1 VLGYNFEI
9 VEGSPDSRVILH
21 VPHSATFIPPNV
33 RADILLTDSQL
44 QSELDSM
51 TDTKTEEIARRA
63 TALSEVRPWLFIN
76 KYSRL
81 VIDPERFPDDREV
94 MNKVGMGAVYRKTS
108 TGQDLRSPDFRGEQ
122 ELLDTYFHPYA
133 KAITD
138 LVSQRLNSAGKV
150 VILDIHSYRP
160 EQHENAVNH
169 GQKRPAM
176 CIGTDSFHT
185 SPELKNLGIQS
196 FAPIGDV
203 FENEP
208 YAGTYVPLKYYGV
221 DKFVQAMM
229 METRA
234 DTFVDEKLE
243 FHAGSKTVID
253 CLSSLIVGAQLLK

>member
-1 VLGYNFEI
+1 MLGYNFEI

-21 VPHSATFIPPNV
+21 IPHSATFIPPNV

-44 QSELDSM
+44 QSELYSV
-51 TDTKTEEIARRA
+51 TDTKTEEIARRSA
-63 TALSEVRPWLFIN
+63 ALSEVRPWLFIN

-81 VIDPERFPDDREV
+81 VIDPERFPDDREI
-94 MNKVGMGAVYRKTS
+94 MNKVGLGAVYRKTS
-108 TGQDLRSPDFRGEQ
+108 SGEELRSPDFAGER

-160 EQHENAVNH
+160 EQHINAVNH

-176 CIGTDSFHT
+176 CIGTDTFHT
-185 SPELKNLGIQS
+185 SKELKDLAIQC

-203 FENEP
+203 YENEP

-221 DKFVQAMM
+221 DAFVQAMM

-234 DTFVDEKLE
+234 DTFLDENLE
-243 FHAGSKTVID
+243 FHAGSKTVIN